1 MSRDGRQ
8 RGGNDPETPQDDD
21 SATTQPEGQ
30 TESAALPSPDE
41 TQGWNP
47 SERVRLQITLDAET
61 AFKLD
66 SIARRARKPR
76 GVIVAK
82 MISQVCK
89 GYRSPTIPAVTHEGT
104 PHMATRTQPD
114 AASSVAPETDVWQ
127 LYGPNLHLTLAPEA
141 IAFLNDLLRDTRESP
156 ETLFRNALGLYRLAV
171 DAHCEGK
178 VIGATSRPEG
188 LDDEFAF

>member
-1 MSRDGRQ
+1 MADNGAGTIPRRRKMTTRRQ
-8 RGGNDPETPQDDD
+8 RSPRGKPRARPCQRPTKRKVGTPSD
-21 SATTQPEGQ
+21 
-30 TESAALPSPDE
+30 
-41 TQGWNP
+41 
-47 SERVRLQITLDAET
+47 RVRLQITLDAET

-171 DAHCEGK
+171 DAHREGK